1 MPDDARDR
9 YTARLIA
16 PRIYRLADRDDD
28 GRRISASATP
38 PNLSD
43 TAFSMT
49 IAPPPPSSRPACVA
63 PIPATVYRRADG
75 RDDAGAASVGDC
87 VAAATSSPDTHHD
100 DGVPSSVLRPTT
112 SVGRFVSL
120 AETAS
125 ADGRAASAG
134 DEVPAV
140 DATHAVFDEVGNR
153 TTARCLAACVLTSV
167 TVAVRHA
174 RACLSAS
181 RTHAI
186 RVPEQPS
193 VSAHSPAL
201 FPPQFIGWSLNPLT

>member
-1 MPDDARDR
+1 MPDDARQPSTVWPMASR
-9 YTARLIA
+9 VF
-16 PRIYRLADRDDD
+16 RLADRDDD

-49 IAPPPPSSRPACVA
+49 IAPLPPSSRPACVA

-75 RDDAGAASVGDC
+75 RDDAGAASVDDC
-87 VAAATSSPDTHHD
+87 VAAATSSPDTQHD
-100 DGVPSSVLRPTT
+100 DGVPSSVLCPTT
-112 SVGRFVSL
+112 SAGRFVSP

-181 RTHAI
+181 RAHAV
-186 RVPEQPS
+186 RVPEQAS

-201 FPPQFIGWSLNPLT
+201 IPPQFIAWGLNPLT